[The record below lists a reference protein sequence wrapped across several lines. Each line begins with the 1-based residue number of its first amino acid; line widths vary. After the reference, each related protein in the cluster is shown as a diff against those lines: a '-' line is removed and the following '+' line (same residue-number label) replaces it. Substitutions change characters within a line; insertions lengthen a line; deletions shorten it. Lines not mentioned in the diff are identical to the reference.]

1 MSSSFGL
8 GEHVYQKTIQL
19 FGSDPEPPFEDK
31 ARLEKDWGTA
41 WGVDNDVG
49 RIRSILVH
57 RPGPELDMVD
67 PNKKIAEIGSFGDLE
82 KGWYWQSDHV
92 PPMNELRAQ
101 HDKMVEIFKREGIEV
116 HYLDGQGQTDGML
129 KSCYTRDS
137 ALMVKGGAVVCRMA
151 PRIRQGE
158 ENVVSRTLAKLGVP
172 ILRTIHSNGM
182 LEGGSFAWIN
192 SSTAVVGRSIRIN
205 DEAISQLDDVLK
217 RQGVELLVVD
227 LNGYTIHIDGSFVMV
242 DKNLAL
248 VDATQLPFW
257 FLERLRTMGV
267 DTVEIT
273 PQDNPWIINGLA
285 IAPGRYMMG
294 NGASNRTLDLLQSK
308 GVEVIPI
315 DFDKMQ
321 LNGGGVHCSTCP
333 LIRDSV

>member
-1 MSSSFGL
+1 MSGGL
-8 GEHVYQKTIQL
+8 AEHVYQKTIQM
-19 FGSDPEPPFEDK
+19 FGSSPEPAFENPS
-31 ARLEKDWGTA
+31 RLEKDWGQA

-67 PNKKIAEIGSFGDLE
+67 PAKRIEEIGSYGDLE
-82 KGWYWQSDHV
+82 KGWYWQSDTV
-92 PPMNELRAQ
+92 PDMDKLRAQ
-101 HDKMVEIFKREGIEV
+101 HDGMVEVFRREGIEV

-129 KSCYTRDS
+129 KAVYTRDS

-158 ENVVSRTLAKLGVP
+158 ELVVTRTLAKLGVP
-172 ILRTIHSNGM
+172 ILRTIHSTGM

-192 SSTAVVGRSIRIN
+192 SNTAVVGRSIRIN
-205 DEAISQLDDVLK
+205 DEAIEQLDDVLK

-242 DKNLAL
+242 DKDLAL
-248 VDATQLPFW
+248 VDPTQLPYW
-257 FLERLRTMGV
+257 FLEKLRALGV

-308 GVEVIPI
+308 GVEVIPL
-315 DFDKMQ
+315 DFDLVQ
-321 LNGGGVHCSTCP
+321 LNGGGIHCSTMP

>member
-1 MSSSFGL
+1 MSGGL
-8 GEHVYQKTIQL
+8 AEHVYQKTIQL
-19 FGSDPEPPFEDK
+19 FGSSPEPAFEDPS
-31 ARLEKDWGTA
+31 RLTKDWGQA

-67 PNKKIAEIGSFGDLE
+67 PAKRIEEIGSYGDLE
-82 KGWYWQSDHV
+82 KGWYWQSDTV
-92 PPMNELRAQ
+92 PDMDKLRAQ
-101 HDKMVEIFKREGIEV
+101 HDSMVEVFRREGIEV

-129 KSCYTRDS
+129 KAVYTRDS
-137 ALMVKGGAVVCRMA
+137 ALMVKGGAIVCRMA

-158 ENVVSRTLAKLGVP
+158 EMVVTRTLAKLGVP
-172 ILRTIHSNGM
+172 ILRTIHSTGM

-192 SSTAVVGRSIRIN
+192 PKTAVVGRSIRIN
-205 DEAISQLDDVLK
+205 NEAIEQLDDVLK

-242 DKNLAL
+242 DKDLAL
-248 VDATQLPFW
+248 VDATQLPYW
-257 FLERLRTMGV
+257 FLEKLRELGV

-285 IAPGRYMMG
+285 IAPGRYLMG
-294 NGASNRTLDLLQSK
+294 NGASNRTLDLLQRK
-308 GVEVIPI
+308 GVEVIPL
-315 DFDKMQ
+315 DFDLVQ
-321 LNGGGVHCSTCP
+321 LNGGGIHCSTMP

>member
-1 MSSSFGL
+1 MSGGL
-8 GEHVYQKTIQL
+8 AEHVYQKTIQM
-19 FGSDPEPPFEDK
+19 FGSSPEPAFENPS
-31 ARLEKDWGTA
+31 RLEKDWGQA

-67 PNKKIAEIGSFGDLE
+67 PAKRIEEIGSYGDLE
-82 KGWYWQSDHV
+82 KGWYWQSDTV
-92 PPMNELRAQ
+92 PDMDKLRAQ
-101 HDKMVEIFKREGIEV
+101 HDSMVEVFRREGIEV

-129 KSCYTRDS
+129 KAVYTRDS

-158 ENVVSRTLAKLGVP
+158 ELVVTRTLAKLGVP
-172 ILRTIHSNGM
+172 ILRTIHSTGM

-192 SSTAVVGRSIRIN
+192 SNTAVVGRSIRIN
-205 DEAISQLDDVLK
+205 DEAIEQLDDVLK

-242 DKNLAL
+242 DKDLAL
-248 VDATQLPFW
+248 VDPTQLPYW
-257 FLERLRTMGV
+257 FLEKLRALGV

-308 GVEVIPI
+308 GVEVIPL
-315 DFDKMQ
+315 DFDLVQ
-321 LNGGGVHCSTCP
+321 LNGGGIHCSTMP
-333 LIRDSV
+333 LIRDSA

>member
-1 MSSSFGL
+1 MSGGL
-8 GEHVYQKTIQL
+8 AEHVYQKTIQL
-19 FGSDPEPPFEDK
+19 FGSSPEPAFEDPS
-31 ARLEKDWGTA
+31 RLTKDWGQA

-67 PNKKIAEIGSFGDLE
+67 PAKRIEEIGSYGDLE
-82 KGWYWQSDHV
+82 KGWYWQSDTV
-92 PPMNELRAQ
+92 PDMDKLRAQ
-101 HDKMVEIFKREGIEV
+101 HDSMVEVFRREGIEV

-129 KSCYTRDS
+129 KAVYTRDS
-137 ALMVKGGAVVCRMA
+137 ALMVKGGAIVCRMA

-158 ENVVSRTLAKLGVP
+158 EMVVTRTLAKLGVP
-172 ILRTIHSNGM
+172 ILRTIHSTGM
-182 LEGGSFAWIN
+182 LEGCSFAWIN
-192 SSTAVVGRSIRIN
+192 PQTAVVGRSIRIN
-205 DEAISQLDDVLK
+205 NEAIEQLDDVLK

-242 DKNLAL
+242 DKDLAL
-248 VDATQLPFW
+248 VDATQLPYW
-257 FLERLRTMGV
+257 FLEKLRELGV

-285 IAPGRYMMG
+285 IAPGRYLMG
-294 NGASNRTLDLLQSK
+294 NGASNRTLDLLQRK
-308 GVEVIPI
+308 GVEVIPL
-315 DFDKMQ
+315 DFDLVQ
-321 LNGGGVHCSTCP
+321 LNGGGIHCSTMP

>member
-1 MSSSFGL
+1 MSGGL
-8 GEHVYQKTIQL
+8 AEHVYQKTIQM
-19 FGSDPEPPFEDK
+19 FGSSPEPAFEDPS
-31 ARLEKDWGTA
+31 RLTKDWGQA

-67 PNKKIAEIGSFGDLE
+67 PSKRIEEIGSYGDLE
-82 KGWYWQSDHV
+82 KGWYWQSDTV
-92 PPMNELRAQ
+92 PDMDKLRAQ
-101 HDKMVEIFKREGIEV
+101 HDTMVEVFERQGIEV

-129 KSCYTRDS
+129 KACYTRDS
-137 ALMVKGGAVVCRMA
+137 ALMVKGGAIVCRMA

-158 ENVVSRTLAKLGVP
+158 EMVVTRTLAKLGVP
-172 ILRTIHSNGM
+172 ILRTIHSTGM

-192 SSTAVVGRSIRIN
+192 SNTAVVGRSIRIN
-205 DEAISQLDDVLK
+205 NEAIEQLDDVLK

-242 DKNLAL
+242 DKDLAL
-248 VDATQLPFW
+248 VDATQLPYW
-257 FLERLRTMGV
+257 FLEKLRELGV
-267 DTVEIT
+267 GTVEIT

-294 NGASNRTLDLLQSK
+294 NGASNRTLDLLQQK
-308 GVEVIPI
+308 GVEVIPL
-315 DFDKMQ
+315 DFDLVQ
-321 LNGGGVHCSTCP
+321 LNGGGIHCSTMP
-333 LIRDSV
+333 LIRDGV

>member
-1 MSSSFGL
+1 MSGGL
-8 GEHVYQKTIQL
+8 AEHVYQKTIQM
-19 FGSDPEPPFEDK
+19 FGSSPEPAFENPS
-31 ARLEKDWGTA
+31 RLEKDWGQA

-67 PNKKIAEIGSFGDLE
+67 PAKRIEEIGSYGDLE
-82 KGWYWQSDHV
+82 KGWYWQSDTV
-92 PPMNELRAQ
+92 PDMDKLRAQ
-101 HDKMVEIFKREGIEV
+101 HDGMVEVFRREGIEV

-129 KSCYTRDS
+129 KAVYTRDS

-158 ENVVSRTLAKLGVP
+158 ELVVTRTLAKLGVP
-172 ILRTIHSNGM
+172 ILRTIHSTGM

-192 SSTAVVGRSIRIN
+192 SNTAVVGRSIRIN
-205 DEAISQLDDVLK
+205 DEAIEQLDDVLK

-248 VDATQLPFW
+248 VDPTQLPYW
-257 FLERLRTMGV
+257 FLEKLRALGV

-308 GVEVIPI
+308 GVEVIPL
-315 DFDKMQ
+315 DFDLVQ
-321 LNGGGVHCSTCP
+321 LNGGGIHCSTMP

>member
-1 MSSSFGL
+1 MSGGL
-8 GEHVYQKTIQL
+8 AEHVYQKTIQM
-19 FGSDPEPPFEDK
+19 FGSSPEPAFEDPS
-31 ARLEKDWGTA
+31 RLTKDWGQA

-57 RPGPELDMVD
+57 RPGPELNMVD
-67 PNKKIAEIGSFGDLE
+67 PAKRIEEIGSYGDLE
-82 KGWYWQSDHV
+82 KGWYWQSDTV
-92 PPMNELRAQ
+92 PDMDKLRAQ
-101 HDKMVEIFKREGIEV
+101 HDSMVEVFKREGIEV
-116 HYLDGQGQTDGML
+116 HFLDGQGQTDGML
-129 KSCYTRDS
+129 KACYTRDS
-137 ALMVKGGAVVCRMA
+137 ALMVKGGAIVCRMA

-158 ENVVSRTLAKLGVP
+158 EMVVTRTLAKLGVP
-172 ILRTIHSNGM
+172 ILRTIHSTGM

-192 SSTAVVGRSIRIN
+192 DKTAVVGRSIRIN
-205 DEAISQLDDVLK
+205 NEAIEQLDDVLK

-242 DKNLAL
+242 DKDLAL
-248 VDATQLPFW
+248 VDATQLPYW
-257 FLERLRTMGV
+257 FLEKLRELGV

-294 NGASNRTLDLLQSK
+294 NGASNRTLDLLQRK
-308 GVEVIPI
+308 GVEVIPL
-315 DFDKMQ
+315 DFDLVQ
-321 LNGGGVHCSTCP
+321 LNGGGIHCSTMP

>member
-1 MSSSFGL
+1 MSGGL
-8 GEHVYQKTIQL
+8 AEHVYQKTIQM
-19 FGSDPEPPFEDK
+19 FGSSPEPAFEDPS
-31 ARLEKDWGTA
+31 RLKKDWGQA

-67 PNKKIAEIGSFGDLE
+67 PEKRIGEIGSYGDLE
-82 KGWYWQSDHV
+82 KGWYWQSDTV
-92 PPMNELRAQ
+92 PDMEALRGQ
-101 HDKMVEIFKREGIEV
+101 HDRMVEVFKREGIEV

-129 KSCYTRDS
+129 KAVYTRDS
-137 ALMVKGGAVVCRMA
+137 ALMVKGGAIVCRMA

-158 ENVVSRTLAKLGVP
+158 EMVVTRTLARLGVP
-172 ILRTIHSNGM
+172 ILRTIHSTGM

-192 SSTAVVGRSIRIN
+192 PNTAVVGRSIRIN
-205 DEAISQLDDVLK
+205 NEAIEQLNDVLK

-248 VDATQLPFW
+248 VDPTQLPYW
-257 FLERLRTMGV
+257 FLEKLRELGV

-285 IAPGRYMMG
+285 IAPGRYLMG

-308 GVEVIPI
+308 GVEVIPL
-315 DFDKMQ
+315 DFDLVQ
-321 LNGGGVHCSTCP
+321 LNGGGIHCSTMP

>member
-1 MSSSFGL
+1 MSGRL
-8 GEHVYQKTIQL
+8 AEHVYQKTIQM
-19 FGSDPEPPFEDK
+19 FGSSPEPAFEDSS
-31 ARLEKDWGTA
+31 RLQKDWGQA

-67 PNKKIAEIGSFGDLE
+67 PAKRIEEIGSYGDLE
-82 KGWYWQSDHV
+82 KGWYWQSDTV
-92 PPMNELRAQ
+92 PDMDKLRAQ
-101 HDKMVEIFKREGIEV
+101 HDQMVEVFRREGIEV

-129 KSCYTRDS
+129 KAVYTRDS
-137 ALMVKGGAVVCRMA
+137 ALMVKGGAIVCRMA

-158 ENVVSRTLAKLGVP
+158 EMVVTRTLAKLGVP
-172 ILRTIHSNGM
+172 ILRTIHSTGM

-192 SSTAVVGRSIRIN
+192 PKTAVVGRSIRIN
-205 DEAISQLDDVLK
+205 NEAIDQLDDVLK

-242 DKNLAL
+242 DKDLAL
-248 VDATQLPFW
+248 VDATQLPYW
-257 FLERLRTMGV
+257 FLEKLRELGV

-285 IAPGRYMMG
+285 IAPGRYLMG
-294 NGASNRTLDLLQSK
+294 NGASNRTLDLLQQK
-308 GVEVIPI
+308 GVEVIPL
-315 DFDKMQ
+315 DFDLVQ
-321 LNGGGVHCSTCP
+321 LNGGGIHCSTMP
-333 LIRDSV
+333 LIRDCV

>member
-1 MSSSFGL
+1 MSGGL
-8 GEHVYQKTIQL
+8 AEHVYQKTIQM
-19 FGSDPEPPFEDK
+19 FGSSPEPAFEDPS
-31 ARLEKDWGTA
+31 RLTKDWGQA

-67 PNKKIAEIGSFGDLE
+67 PAKRIEDIGSYGDLE
-82 KGWYWQSDHV
+82 QGWYWQSDTV
-92 PPMNELRAQ
+92 PDMDKLRAQ
-101 HDKMVEIFKREGIEV
+101 HDSMIEVFKREGIEV

-129 KSCYTRDS
+129 KACYTRDS
-137 ALMVKGGAVVCRMA
+137 ALMVKGGAIVCRMA

-158 ENVVSRTLAKLGVP
+158 EMVVTRTLAKLGVP
-172 ILRTIHSNGM
+172 ILRTIHSTGM

-192 SSTAVVGRSIRIN
+192 AKTAVVGRSIRIN
-205 DEAISQLDDVLK
+205 NEAIEQLDDVLK

-242 DKNLAL
+242 DKDLAL
-248 VDATQLPFW
+248 VDATQLPYW
-257 FLERLRTMGV
+257 FLEKLRELGV

-273 PQDNPWIINGLA
+273 PQDDPWIINGLA
-285 IAPGRYMMG
+285 IAPGRYLMG

-308 GVEVIPI
+308 GVEVIPL
-315 DFDKMQ
+315 DFDLVQ
-321 LNGGGVHCSTCP
+321 LNGGGIHCSTMP

>member
-1 MSSSFGL
+1 MSGGL
-8 GEHVYQKTIQL
+8 AEHVYQKTIQM
-19 FGSDPEPPFEDK
+19 FGSSPEPEFED
-31 ARLEKDWGTA
+31 ASRLQKDWGQA

-67 PNKKIAEIGSFGDLE
+67 KAKRIEEIGSYGDLE
-82 KGWYWQSDHV
+82 KGWYWQSDTV
-92 PPMNELRAQ
+92 PDMDKLRAQ
-101 HDKMVEIFKREGIEV
+101 HDNMVDIFKREGIEV

-129 KSCYTRDS
+129 KACYTRDS

-158 ENVVSRTLAKLGVP
+158 EMVVTRTLAKLGVP
-172 ILRTIHSNGM
+172 ILRTIHSTGM

-192 SSTAVVGRSIRIN
+192 SKTAVVGRSIRIN
-205 DEAISQLDDVLK
+205 NEAIEQLDDVLK

-242 DKNLAL
+242 DKDLAL
-248 VDATQLPFW
+248 VDATQLPYW
-257 FLERLRTMGV
+257 FLEKLRELGV

-273 PQDNPWIINGLA
+273 PQDNTWIINGLA

-294 NGASNRTLDLLQSK
+294 NGASNRTLDLLQKK
-308 GVEVIPI
+308 GVEVIPV
-315 DFDKMQ
+315 DFDLVQ
-321 LNGGGVHCSTCP
+321 LNGGGIHCSTMP
-333 LIRDSV
+333 LMRDSV

>member
-1 MSSSFGL
+1 MSGGL
-8 GEHVYQKTIQL
+8 AEHVYQKTIQM
-19 FGSDPEPPFEDK
+19 FGSSPEPAFED
-31 ARLEKDWGTA
+31 ASRLQKDWGQA

-67 PNKKIAEIGSFGDLE
+67 KAKRIEEIGSYGDLD
-82 KGWYWQSDHV
+82 KGWYWQSDTV
-92 PPMNELRAQ
+92 PDMDKLRAQ
-101 HDKMVEIFKREGIEV
+101 HDNMVDIFKREGIEV

-129 KSCYTRDS
+129 KACYTRDS

-158 ENVVSRTLAKLGVP
+158 EMVVTRTLAKLGVP
-172 ILRTIHSNGM
+172 ILRTIHSTGM

-192 SSTAVVGRSIRIN
+192 AQTAVVGRSIRIN
-205 DEAISQLDDVLK
+205 NEAIEQLDDVLK

-242 DKNLAL
+242 DKDLAL
-248 VDATQLPFW
+248 VDPTQLPYW
-257 FLERLRTMGV
+257 FLEKLRELGV

-273 PQDNPWIINGLA
+273 PQDNTWIINGLA

-294 NGASNRTLDLLQSK
+294 NGASNRTLDLLQQK
-308 GVEVIPI
+308 GVEVIPV
-315 DFDKMQ
+315 DFDLVQ
-321 LNGGGVHCSTCP
+321 LNGGGIHCSTMP
-333 LIRDSV
+333 LIRDAV

>member
-1 MSSSFGL
+1 MSGGL
-8 GEHVYQKTIQL
+8 AEHVYQKTIQM
-19 FGSDPEPPFEDK
+19 FGSSPEPAFEDPL
-31 ARLEKDWGTA
+31 RLQKDWGQA

-67 PNKKIAEIGSFGDLE
+67 PAKRIEEIGSYGDME
-82 KGWYWQSDHV
+82 KGWYWQSDTV
-92 PPMNELRAQ
+92 PDMEALRVQ
-101 HDKMVEIFKREGIEV
+101 HDRMVEVFKREGIEV
-116 HYLDGQGQTDGML
+116 HFLDGQGQTDGML
-129 KSCYTRDS
+129 KAVYTRDS
-137 ALMVKGGAVVCRMA
+137 ALMVKGGAIVCRMA

-158 ENVVSRTLAKLGVP
+158 ELVVTRTLAKLGVP
-172 ILRTIHSNGM
+172 ILRTIHSTGM

-192 SSTAVVGRSIRIN
+192 PKTAVVGRSIRIN
-205 DEAISQLDDVLK
+205 NEAIEQLDDVLK

-242 DKNLAL
+242 DTNLAL
-248 VDATQLPFW
+248 VDATQLPYW
-257 FLERLRTMGV
+257 FLEKLRELGV

-285 IAPGRYMMG
+285 IAPGRYLMG

-308 GVEVIPI
+308 GVEVIRL
-315 DFDKMQ
+315 DFDLVQ
-321 LNGGGVHCSTCP
+321 LNGGGIHCSTMP

>member
-1 MSSSFGL
+1 MSGGL
-8 GEHVYQKTIQL
+8 AEHVYQKTIQL
-19 FGSDPEPPFEDK
+19 FGSSPEPAFEDPS
-31 ARLEKDWGTA
+31 RLTKDWGQA

-67 PNKKIAEIGSFGDLE
+67 PAKRIEEIGSYGDLE
-82 KGWYWQSDHV
+82 RGWYWQSDTV
-92 PPMNELRAQ
+92 PDMDKLRAQ
-101 HDKMVEIFKREGIEV
+101 HDSMVEVFRREGIEV

-129 KSCYTRDS
+129 KAVYTRDS
-137 ALMVKGGAVVCRMA
+137 ALMVKGGAIVCRMA

-158 ENVVSRTLAKLGVP
+158 EMVVTRTLAKLGVP
-172 ILRTIHSNGM
+172 ILRTIHSTGM

-192 SSTAVVGRSIRIN
+192 PQTAVVGRSIRIN
-205 DEAISQLDDVLK
+205 NEAIEQLDDVLK

-227 LNGYTIHIDGSFVMV
+227 MNGYTIHIDGSFVMV
-242 DKNLAL
+242 DKDLAL
-248 VDATQLPFW
+248 VDATQLPYW
-257 FLERLRTMGV
+257 FLEKLRELGV

-285 IAPGRYMMG
+285 IAPGRYLMG
-294 NGASNRTLDLLQSK
+294 NGASNRTLDLLQRK
-308 GVEVIPI
+308 GVEVIPL
-315 DFDKMQ
+315 DFDLVQ
-321 LNGGGVHCSTCP
+321 LNGGGIHCSTMP

>member
-1 MSSSFGL
+1 MSGGL
-8 GEHVYQKTIQL
+8 AEHVYQKTIQM
-19 FGSDPEPPFEDK
+19 FGSSPEPAFED
-31 ARLEKDWGTA
+31 ASRLQKDWGQA

-67 PNKKIAEIGSFGDLE
+67 KAKRIEEIGSYGDLD
-82 KGWYWQSDHV
+82 KGWYWQSDTV
-92 PPMNELRAQ
+92 PDMDKLRAQ
-101 HDKMVEIFKREGIEV
+101 HDSMVDIFKREGIEV

-129 KSCYTRDS
+129 KACYTRDS

-158 ENVVSRTLAKLGVP
+158 EMVVTRTLAKLGVP
-172 ILRTIHSNGM
+172 ILRTIHSTGM

-192 SSTAVVGRSIRIN
+192 AQTAVAGRSIRIN
-205 DEAISQLDDVLK
+205 NEAIEQLDDVLK

-242 DKNLAL
+242 DRNLAL
-248 VDATQLPFW
+248 VDPTQLPYW
-257 FLERLRTMGV
+257 FLEKLRELGV

-273 PQDNPWIINGLA
+273 PQDNTWIINGLA

-294 NGASNRTLDLLQSK
+294 NGASNRTLDLLQQK
-308 GVEVIPI
+308 GVEVIPV
-315 DFDKMQ
+315 DFDLVQ
-321 LNGGGVHCSTCP
+321 LNGGGIHCSTMP

>member
-1 MSSSFGL
+1 MSGGL
-8 GEHVYQKTIQL
+8 AEHVYQKTIQL
-19 FGSDPEPPFEDK
+19 FGSSPEPAFEDPS
-31 ARLEKDWGTA
+31 RLTKDWGQA

-67 PNKKIAEIGSFGDLE
+67 PAKRIEEIGSYGDLE
-82 KGWYWQSDHV
+82 KGWYWQSDTV
-92 PPMNELRAQ
+92 PDMDKLRAQ
-101 HDKMVEIFKREGIEV
+101 HDSMVEVFKREGIEV

-129 KSCYTRDS
+129 KACYTRDS
-137 ALMVKGGAVVCRMA
+137 ALMVKGGAIVCRMA

-158 ENVVSRTLAKLGVP
+158 EMVVTRTLAKLGVP
-172 ILRTIHSNGM
+172 ILRTIHSTGM

-192 SSTAVVGRSIRIN
+192 PQTAVVGRSIRIN
-205 DEAISQLDDVLK
+205 NEAIEQLDDVLK

-242 DKNLAL
+242 DKDLAL
-248 VDATQLPFW
+248 VDATQLPYW
-257 FLERLRTMGV
+257 FLEKLRELGV

-285 IAPGRYMMG
+285 IAPGRYLMG
-294 NGASNRTLDLLQSK
+294 NGASNRTLDLLQRK
-308 GVEVIPI
+308 GVEVIPL
-315 DFDKMQ
+315 DFDLVQ
-321 LNGGGVHCSTCP
+321 LNGGGIHCSTMP

>member
-1 MSSSFGL
+1 MSGGL
-8 GEHVYQKTIQL
+8 AEHVYQKTIQM
-19 FGSDPEPPFEDK
+19 FGSSPEPAFEDPS
-31 ARLEKDWGTA
+31 RLQKDWGQA

-67 PNKKIAEIGSFGDLE
+67 PAKRIEEIGSYGDLE
-82 KGWYWQSDHV
+82 KGWYWQSDTV
-92 PPMNELRAQ
+92 PDMESLRAQ
-101 HDKMVEIFKREGIEV
+101 HDSMVDIFKREGIEV

-129 KSCYTRDS
+129 KAIYTRDS

-158 ENVVSRTLAKLGVP
+158 EMVVTRTLAKLGVP
-172 ILRTIHSNGM
+172 ILRTIHSTGM

-192 SSTAVVGRSIRIN
+192 STTAVVGRSIRIN
-205 DEAISQLDDVLK
+205 DEAIEQLDDVLK

-242 DKNLAL
+242 DKDLAL
-248 VDATQLPFW
+248 VDPTQLPYW
-257 FLERLRTMGV
+257 FLEKLRTLGV

-308 GVEVIPI
+308 GVEVIPL
-315 DFDKMQ
+315 DFDLVQ
-321 LNGGGVHCSTCP
+321 LNGGGIHCSTMP
-333 LIRDSV
+333 LIRESV

>member
-1 MSSSFGL
+1 MSGGL
-8 GEHVYQKTIQL
+8 AEHVYQKTIQL
-19 FGSDPEPPFEDK
+19 FGSSPEPAFEDPS
-31 ARLEKDWGTA
+31 RLTKDWGQA

-67 PNKKIAEIGSFGDLE
+67 PAKRIEEIGSYGDLE
-82 KGWYWQSDHV
+82 KGWYWQSVTV
-92 PPMNELRAQ
+92 PDMDKLRAQ
-101 HDKMVEIFKREGIEV
+101 HDSMVEVFRREGIEV

-129 KSCYTRDS
+129 KAVYTRDS
-137 ALMVKGGAVVCRMA
+137 ALMVKGGAIVCRMA

-158 ENVVSRTLAKLGVP
+158 EMVVTRTLAKLGVP
-172 ILRTIHSNGM
+172 ILRTIHSTGM

-192 SSTAVVGRSIRIN
+192 PKTAVVGRSIRIN
-205 DEAISQLDDVLK
+205 NEAIEQLDDVLK

-242 DKNLAL
+242 DKDLAL
-248 VDATQLPFW
+248 VDATQLPYW
-257 FLERLRTMGV
+257 FLEKLRELGV

-285 IAPGRYMMG
+285 IAPGLYLMG
-294 NGASNRTLDLLQSK
+294 NGASNRTLALLQRK
-308 GVEVIPI
+308 GVEVIPL
-315 DFDKMQ
+315 DFDLVQ
-321 LNGGGVHCSTCP
+321 LNGGGIHCSTMP

>member
-1 MSSSFGL
+1 MSSSGL
-8 GEHVYQKTIQL
+8 SEHLYQKTIQM
-19 FGSDPEPPFEDK
+19 FGSDPEPPFEDPG
-31 ARLEKDWGTA
+31 RLVKDWGQA

-49 RIRSILVH
+49 RIRSILMH

-67 PNKKIAEIGSFGDLE
+67 PAKKIDEIGTYGDLDE
-82 KGWYWQSDHV
+82 GWYWQSDTI
-92 PPMNELRAQ
+92 PDMQKMRAQ
-101 HDKMVEIFKREGIEV
+101 HDALVDLLKREGVEV
-116 HYLDGQGQTDGML
+116 HFLNGQGQTDRML
-129 KSCYTRDS
+129 KACYTRDS

-158 ENVVSRTLAKLGVP
+158 EQVVTRTLAALGIP

-192 SSTAVVGRSIRIN
+192 PRTAVVGRSIRIN

-227 LNGYTIHIDGSFVMV
+227 LTGYSIHIDGAFVMV
-242 DKNLAL
+242 DKALAL
-248 VDATQLPFW
+248 VDPIQLPYW
-257 FLERLRTMGV
+257 FLQKLKDLKV

-273 PQDNPWIINGLA
+273 PQDDPWIINGLA
-285 IAPGRYMMG
+285 IAPGHYIMG
-294 NGASNRTLDLLQSK
+294 SGASNRTLDALQSK
-308 GVEVIPI
+308 GVDILPL
-315 DFDKMQ
+315 DFDLVQ
-321 LNGGGVHCSTCP
+321 LNGGGIHCSTMP

>member
-1 MSSSFGL
+1 MSGGL
-8 GEHVYQKTIQL
+8 AEHVYQKTIQM
-19 FGSDPEPPFEDK
+19 FGSSPEPAFEDPS
-31 ARLEKDWGTA
+31 RLKKDWGQA

-67 PNKKIAEIGSFGDLE
+67 PEKRIGEIGSYGDLE
-82 KGWYWQSDHV
+82 KGWYWQSDTV
-92 PPMNELRAQ
+92 PDMEALRGQ
-101 HDKMVEIFKREGIEV
+101 HDRMVEVFKREGIEV
-116 HYLDGQGQTDGML
+116 HFLDGQGQTDGML
-129 KSCYTRDS
+129 KAVYTRDS
-137 ALMVKGGAVVCRMA
+137 ALMVKGGAIVCRMA

-158 ENVVSRTLAKLGVP
+158 EMVVTRTLARLGVP
-172 ILRTIHSNGM
+172 ILRTIHSTGM

-192 SSTAVVGRSIRIN
+192 PNTAVVGRSIRIN
-205 DEAISQLDDVLK
+205 NEAIEQLNDVLK

-248 VDATQLPFW
+248 VDPTQLPYW
-257 FLERLRTMGV
+257 FLEKLRELGV

-285 IAPGRYMMG
+285 IAPGRYLMG

-308 GVEVIPI
+308 GVEVIPL
-315 DFDKMQ
+315 DFDLVQ
-321 LNGGGVHCSTCP
+321 LNGGGIHCSTMP

>member
-1 MSSSFGL
+1 MSGGL
-8 GEHVYQKTIQL
+8 AEHVYQKTIQL
-19 FGSDPEPPFEDK
+19 FGSSPEPAFEDPS
-31 ARLEKDWGTA
+31 RLQKDWGQA

-67 PNKKIAEIGSFGDLE
+67 PAKRIEEIGSYGDLE
-82 KGWYWQSDHV
+82 KGWYWQSDTV
-92 PPMNELRAQ
+92 PDMDKLRAQ
-101 HDKMVEIFKREGIEV
+101 HDSMVEVFRREGIEV

-129 KSCYTRDS
+129 KAVYTRDS
-137 ALMVKGGAVVCRMA
+137 ALMVKGGAIVCRMA

-158 ENVVSRTLAKLGVP
+158 EMVVTRTLAKLGVP
-172 ILRTIHSNGM
+172 ILRTIHSTGM

-192 SSTAVVGRSIRIN
+192 PKTAVVGRSIRIN
-205 DEAISQLDDVLK
+205 NEAIEQLDDVLK

-242 DKNLAL
+242 DKDLAL
-248 VDATQLPFW
+248 VDATQLPYW
-257 FLERLRTMGV
+257 FLEKLRELGV

-285 IAPGRYMMG
+285 IAPGRYLMG
-294 NGASNRTLDLLQSK
+294 NGASNRTLDLLQRK
-308 GVEVIPI
+308 GVEVIPL
-315 DFDKMQ
+315 DFDLVQ
-321 LNGGGVHCSTCP
+321 LNGGGIHCSTMP

>member
-1 MSSSFGL
+1 MSGGL
-8 GEHVYQKTIQL
+8 AEHVYQKTIQL
-19 FGSDPEPPFEDK
+19 FGSSPEPAFEDPS
-31 ARLEKDWGTA
+31 RLTKDWGQA

-67 PNKKIAEIGSFGDLE
+67 PAKRIEEIGSYGDLE
-82 KGWYWQSDHV
+82 KGWYWQSDTV
-92 PPMNELRAQ
+92 PDMDKLRAQ
-101 HDKMVEIFKREGIEV
+101 HDSMVEVFRREGIEV

-129 KSCYTRDS
+129 KAVYTRDS
-137 ALMVKGGAVVCRMA
+137 ALMVKGGAIVCRMA

-158 ENVVSRTLAKLGVP
+158 EMVVTRTLAKLGVP
-172 ILRTIHSNGM
+172 ILRTIHSTGM

-192 SSTAVVGRSIRIN
+192 PQTAVVGRSIRIN
-205 DEAISQLDDVLK
+205 NEAIEQLDDVLK

-242 DKNLAL
+242 DKDLAL
-248 VDATQLPFW
+248 VDATQLPYW
-257 FLERLRTMGV
+257 FLEKLRELGV

-285 IAPGRYMMG
+285 IAPGRYLMG
-294 NGASNRTLDLLQSK
+294 NGASNRTLDLLQRK
-308 GVEVIPI
+308 GVEVIPL
-315 DFDKMQ
+315 DFDLVQ
-321 LNGGGVHCSTCP
+321 LNGGGIHCSTMP

>member
-1 MSSSFGL
+1 MSGGL
-8 GEHVYQKTIQL
+8 AEHVYQKTIQM
-19 FGSDPEPPFEDK
+19 FGSSPEPAFEN
-31 ARLEKDWGTA
+31 ASRLQKDWGQA

-67 PNKKIAEIGSFGDLE
+67 KAKRIEEIGSYGDLD
-82 KGWYWQSDHV
+82 KGWYWQSDTV
-92 PPMNELRAQ
+92 PDMDKLRAQ
-101 HDKMVEIFKREGIEV
+101 HDNMVDIFKREGIEV

-129 KSCYTRDS
+129 KACYTRDS

-158 ENVVSRTLAKLGVP
+158 EMVVTRTLAKLGVP
-172 ILRTIHSNGM
+172 ILRTIHSTGM

-192 SSTAVVGRSIRIN
+192 AQTAVVGRSIRIN
-205 DEAISQLDDVLK
+205 NEAIEQLDDVLK

-242 DKNLAL
+242 DKDLAL
-248 VDATQLPFW
+248 VDATQLPYW
-257 FLERLRTMGV
+257 FLEKLRELGV

-273 PQDNPWIINGLA
+273 PQDNTWIINGLA

-294 NGASNRTLDLLQSK
+294 NGASNRTLDLLQKK
-308 GVEVIPI
+308 GVEVIPV
-315 DFDKMQ
+315 DFDLVQ
-321 LNGGGVHCSTCP
+321 LNGGGIHCSTMP
-333 LIRDSV
+333 LIRDAV

>member
-1 MSSSFGL
+1 MSGGL
-8 GEHVYQKTIQL
+8 AEHVYQKTIQM
-19 FGSDPEPPFEDK
+19 FGSSPEPAFENPS
-31 ARLEKDWGTA
+31 RLQKDWGQA

-67 PNKKIAEIGSFGDLE
+67 PAKRIEEIGSYGDLE
-82 KGWYWQSDHV
+82 KGWYWQSDTV
-92 PPMNELRAQ
+92 PDMDKLRAQ
-101 HDKMVEIFKREGIEV
+101 HDGMVEVFRREGIEV

-129 KSCYTRDS
+129 KAVYTRDS

-158 ENVVSRTLAKLGVP
+158 ELVVTRTLAKLGVP
-172 ILRTIHSNGM
+172 ILRTIHSTGM

-192 SSTAVVGRSIRIN
+192 SNTAVVGRSIRIN
-205 DEAISQLDDVLK
+205 DEAIEQLDDVLK

-242 DKNLAL
+242 DKDLAL
-248 VDATQLPFW
+248 VDPTQLPYW
-257 FLERLRTMGV
+257 FLEKLRALGV

-308 GVEVIPI
+308 GVEVIPL
-315 DFDKMQ
+315 DFDLVQ
-321 LNGGGVHCSTCP
+321 LNGGGIHCSTMP

>member
-1 MSSSFGL
+1 MSGGL
-8 GEHVYQKTIQL
+8 AEHVYQKTIQM
-19 FGSDPEPPFEDK
+19 FGSSPEPAFEDPS
-31 ARLEKDWGTA
+31 RLKKDWGQA

-67 PNKKIAEIGSFGDLE
+67 PEKRIGEIGSYGDLE
-82 KGWYWQSDHV
+82 KGWYWQSDTV
-92 PPMNELRAQ
+92 PDMEALRGQ
-101 HDKMVEIFKREGIEV
+101 HDRMVEVFKREGIEV
-116 HYLDGQGQTDGML
+116 HFLDGQGQTDGML
-129 KSCYTRDS
+129 KAVYTRDS
-137 ALMVKGGAVVCRMA
+137 ALMVKGGAIVCRMA

-158 ENVVSRTLAKLGVP
+158 EMVVTRTLARLGVP
-172 ILRTIHSNGM
+172 ILRTIHSTGM

-192 SSTAVVGRSIRIN
+192 PNTAVVGRSIRIN
-205 DEAISQLDDVLK
+205 NEAIEQLNDVLK
-217 RQGVELLVVD
+217 RQGVDLLVVD

-248 VDATQLPFW
+248 VDPTQLPYW
-257 FLERLRTMGV
+257 FLEKLRELGV

-285 IAPGRYMMG
+285 IAPGRYLMG
-294 NGASNRTLDLLQSK
+294 NGASNRTLDLLQSR
-308 GVEVIPI
+308 GVEVIPL
-315 DFDKMQ
+315 DFDLVQ
-321 LNGGGVHCSTCP
+321 LNGGGIHCSTMP

>member
-1 MSSSFGL
+1 MSGGL
-8 GEHVYQKTIQL
+8 AEHVYQKTIQL
-19 FGSDPEPPFEDK
+19 FGSSPDPAFEDPS
-31 ARLEKDWGTA
+31 RLTKDWGQA

-67 PNKKIAEIGSFGDLE
+67 PAKRIEEIGSYGDLE
-82 KGWYWQSDHV
+82 KGWYWQSDTV
-92 PPMNELRAQ
+92 PDMDKLRAQ
-101 HDKMVEIFKREGIEV
+101 HDSMVEVFRREGIEV

-129 KSCYTRDS
+129 KAVYTRHS
-137 ALMVKGGAVVCRMA
+137 ALMVKGGAIVCRMA

-158 ENVVSRTLAKLGVP
+158 EMVVTRTLAKLGVP
-172 ILRTIHSNGM
+172 ILRTIHSTGM

-192 SSTAVVGRSIRIN
+192 PKTAVVGRSIRIN
-205 DEAISQLDDVLK
+205 NEAIEQLDDVLK

-242 DKNLAL
+242 DKDLAL
-248 VDATQLPFW
+248 VDATQLPYW
-257 FLERLRTMGV
+257 FLEKLRELGV

-285 IAPGRYMMG
+285 IAPGRYLMG
-294 NGASNRTLDLLQSK
+294 NGASNRTLDLLQRK
-308 GVEVIPI
+308 GVEVIPL
-315 DFDKMQ
+315 DFDLVQ
-321 LNGGGVHCSTCP
+321 LNGGGIHCSTMP

>member
-1 MSSSFGL
+1 MSGGL
-8 GEHVYQKTIQL
+8 AEHVYQKTIQM
-19 FGSDPEPPFEDK
+19 FGSSPEPAFED
-31 ARLEKDWGTA
+31 ASRLQKDWGQA

-67 PNKKIAEIGSFGDLE
+67 KAKRIEEIGSYGDLD
-82 KGWYWQSDHV
+82 KGWYWQSDTV
-92 PPMNELRAQ
+92 PDMDKLRAQ
-101 HDKMVEIFKREGIEV
+101 HDNMVDIFKREGIEV

-129 KSCYTRDS
+129 KACYTRDS

-158 ENVVSRTLAKLGVP
+158 EMVVTRTLAKLGVP
-172 ILRTIHSNGM
+172 ILRTIHSTGM

-192 SSTAVVGRSIRIN
+192 AQTAVVGRSIRIN
-205 DEAISQLDDVLK
+205 NEAIEQLDDVLK

-242 DKNLAL
+242 DKDLAL
-248 VDATQLPFW
+248 VDATQLPYW
-257 FLERLRTMGV
+257 FLEKLRELGV

-273 PQDNPWIINGLA
+273 PQDNTWIINGLA

-294 NGASNRTLDLLQSK
+294 NGASNRTLDLLQQK
-308 GVEVIPI
+308 GVEVIPV
-315 DFDKMQ
+315 DFDLVQ
-321 LNGGGVHCSTCP
+321 LNGGGIHCSTMP
-333 LIRDSV
+333 LIRDAV

>member
-1 MSSSFGL
+1 MSGGL
-8 GEHVYQKTIQL
+8 AEHVYQKTIQM
-19 FGSDPEPPFEDK
+19 FGSSPEPAFEDPS
-31 ARLEKDWGTA
+31 RLTKDWGQA

-67 PNKKIAEIGSFGDLE
+67 KAERIEEIGSYGDLE
-82 KGWYWQSDHV
+82 KGWYWQSDTV
-92 PPMNELRAQ
+92 PDMDALRGQ
-101 HDKMVEIFKREGIEV
+101 HDKMVEVFRREGIEV
-116 HYLDGQGQTDGML
+116 HFLDGQGQTDGML
-129 KSCYTRDS
+129 KAVYTRDS
-137 ALMVKGGAVVCRMA
+137 ALMVKGGAIVCRMA

-158 ENVVSRTLAKLGVP
+158 EMVVTRTLAKLGVS
-172 ILRTIHSNGM
+172 ILRTIHSTGM

-192 SSTAVVGRSIRIN
+192 PKTAVVGRSIRIN
-205 DEAISQLDDVLK
+205 NEAIEQLDDVLK

-242 DKNLAL
+242 DKDLAL
-248 VDATQLPFW
+248 VDATQLPYW
-257 FLERLRTMGV
+257 FLERLRELGV

-285 IAPGRYMMG
+285 IAPGRYLMG

-308 GVEVIPI
+308 GVEVIPL
-315 DFDKMQ
+315 DFDLVQ
-321 LNGGGVHCSTCP
+321 LNGGGIHCSTMP

>member
-1 MSSSFGL
+1 MSGGL
-8 GEHVYQKTIQL
+8 AEHVYQKTIQL
-19 FGSDPEPPFEDK
+19 FGSSPEPAFEDPS
-31 ARLEKDWGTA
+31 RLTKDWGQA

-67 PNKKIAEIGSFGDLE
+67 PAKRIEEIGSYGDLE
-82 KGWYWQSDHV
+82 KGWYWQSDTV
-92 PPMNELRAQ
+92 PDMDKLRAQ
-101 HDKMVEIFKREGIEV
+101 HDSMVDVFKREGIEV

-129 KSCYTRDS
+129 KAVYTRDS
-137 ALMVKGGAVVCRMA
+137 ALMVKGGAIVCRMA

-158 ENVVSRTLAKLGVP
+158 EMVVTRTLAKLGVP
-172 ILRTIHSNGM
+172 ILRTIHSTGM

-192 SSTAVVGRSIRIN
+192 PKTAVVGRSIRIN
-205 DEAISQLDDVLK
+205 NEAIEQLDDVLK

-242 DKNLAL
+242 DKDLAL
-248 VDATQLPFW
+248 VDATQLPYW
-257 FLERLRTMGV
+257 FLEKLRELGV

-285 IAPGRYMMG
+285 IAPGRYLMG
-294 NGASNRTLDLLQSK
+294 NGASNRTLDLLQRK
-308 GVEVIPI
+308 GVEVIPL
-315 DFDKMQ
+315 DFDLVQ
-321 LNGGGVHCSTCP
+321 LNGGGIHCSTMP

>member
-1 MSSSFGL
+1 MSGGL
-8 GEHVYQKTIQL
+8 AEHVYQKTIQM
-19 FGSDPEPPFEDK
+19 FGSSPEPAFENPS
-31 ARLEKDWGTA
+31 RLEKDWGQA

-67 PNKKIAEIGSFGDLE
+67 PAKRIEEIGSYGDLE
-82 KGWYWQSDHV
+82 KGWYWQSDTV
-92 PPMNELRAQ
+92 PDMDKLRAQ
-101 HDKMVEIFKREGIEV
+101 HDSMVEVFRREGIEV

-129 KSCYTRDS
+129 KAVYTRDS

-158 ENVVSRTLAKLGVP
+158 ELVVTRTLAKLGVP
-172 ILRTIHSNGM
+172 ILRTIHSTGM

-192 SSTAVVGRSIRIN
+192 SNTAVVGRSIRIN
-205 DEAISQLDDVLK
+205 DEAIEQLDDVLK

-242 DKNLAL
+242 DKDLAL
-248 VDATQLPFW
+248 VDPTQLPYW
-257 FLERLRTMGV
+257 FLEKLRALGV

-308 GVEVIPI
+308 GVEVIPL
-315 DFDKMQ
+315 DFDLVQ
-321 LNGGGVHCSTCP
+321 LNGGGIHCSTMP

>member
-1 MSSSFGL
+1 MSGGL
-8 GEHVYQKTIQL
+8 AEHVYQKTIQM
-19 FGSDPEPPFEDK
+19 FGSSPDPAFED
-31 ARLEKDWGTA
+31 ASRLQKDWGQA

-67 PNKKIAEIGSFGDLE
+67 KAKRIEEIGSYGDLD
-82 KGWYWQSDHV
+82 KGWYWQSDTV
-92 PPMNELRAQ
+92 PDMDKLRAQ
-101 HDKMVEIFKREGIEV
+101 HDNMVDIFKREGIEV

-129 KSCYTRDS
+129 KACYTRDS

-158 ENVVSRTLAKLGVP
+158 EMVVTRTLAKLGVP
-172 ILRTIHSNGM
+172 ILRTIHSTGM

-192 SSTAVVGRSIRIN
+192 AQTAVVGRSIRIN
-205 DEAISQLDDVLK
+205 NEAIEQLDDVLK

-242 DKNLAL
+242 DKDLAL
-248 VDATQLPFW
+248 VDATQLPYW
-257 FLERLRTMGV
+257 FLEKLRELGV

-273 PQDNPWIINGLA
+273 PQDNTWIINGLA

-294 NGASNRTLDLLQSK
+294 NGASNRTLDLLQKK
-308 GVEVIPI
+308 GVEVIPV
-315 DFDKMQ
+315 DFDLVQ
-321 LNGGGVHCSTCP
+321 LNGGGIHCSTMP
-333 LIRDSV
+333 LMRDAV